1 MQISVTDNPNNYP
14 ADTITSDGASI
25 VKYNAFIRQHN
36 WVPVADDN
44 NQTTANEV
52 VLNPP
57 VGGSSNLQTAIQALI
72 AVRGGGSRQVTQAD
86 LSVASIVAIVPA
98 ATGIYRDIEVY
109 NNLGELINP
118 DSAIVSTMG
127 IAIGLGTYAP
137 ITGTYTILY
146 RVEQI

>member
-1 MQISVTDNPNNYP
+1 MQITAADNPNNYP

-25 VKYNAFIRQHN
+25 VKYNAFIHQHN

-44 NQTTANEV
+44 NQTTAGEV

-57 VGGSSNLQTAIQALI
+57 VGGSSNLQNVIQSLI

-86 LSVASIVAIVPA
+86 LSVASIVAIIPA
-98 ATGIYRDIEVY
+98 TTGTYRDIEVY
-109 NNLGELINP
+109 NSLGELINP
-118 DSAIVSTMG
+118 DSAIVSTAG

-137 ITGTYTILY
+137 IIGTYTILY